1 MFPCGRKFDWVCAGV
16 AVLKWFPVWKRAKA
30 LWWRVTNDCSAMVRR
45 CALLNSVPAGPRVP
59 PPVRLLRVRLPLHPL
74 HPPWGLLVRQIR

>member
-30 LWWRVTNDCSAMVRR
+30 LWWRVTNDCSAMERL
-45 CALLNSVPAGPRVP
+45 CALLN
-59 PPVRLLRVRLPLHPL
+59 
-74 HPPWGLLVRQIR
+74 